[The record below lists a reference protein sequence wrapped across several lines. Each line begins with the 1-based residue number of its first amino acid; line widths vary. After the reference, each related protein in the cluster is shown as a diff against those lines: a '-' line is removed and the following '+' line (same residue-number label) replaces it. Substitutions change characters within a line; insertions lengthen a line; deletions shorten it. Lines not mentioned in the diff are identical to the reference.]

1 MPTRGRKLRVM
12 RVRNLPGGRQLIVKT
27 FRKPSGGRK
36 AMGVIVLVRGRRG
49 GIRRLVWRRV
59 RLTMRALRR

>member
-1 MPTRGRKLRVM
+1 MPTHGRKLRVM

-49 GIRRLVWRRV
+49 GVRRLIWRRA
-59 RLTMRALRR
+59 RLAMRSFRR